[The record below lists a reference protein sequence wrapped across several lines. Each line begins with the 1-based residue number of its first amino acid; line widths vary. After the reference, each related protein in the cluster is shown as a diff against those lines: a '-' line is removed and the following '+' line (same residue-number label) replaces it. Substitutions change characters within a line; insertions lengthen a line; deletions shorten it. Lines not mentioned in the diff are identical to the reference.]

1 MDPTV
6 SNQPAASTREPY
18 AAEPHARA
26 MANDQVVVGDIPA
39 QRAGFQP
46 RPTLLAQLNPA
57 RQGPSVVVLTG
68 TRGVGKT
75 QLAASYARARL
86 AGGWRLIAWVNARD
100 SESLL
105 AGLAAV
111 AEAIAQPDG
120 GSRPGLAEAAH
131 ALRRW
136 LEADGS
142 RCLLVFDDAQDLG
155 LLRPFLPSVGA
166 ARVLIS
172 VAREPAAE
180 LGTSVPV
187 DVFSAE
193 EALALLDGRT
203 GLADEAGAAE
213 VAAELGHLPLALDQ
227 AAAVIAGQ
235 RLGYEAYLAKLRALP
250 AQDYLVRG
258 GAAEE
263 QAYPPGVAEAVLLS
277 LEAARAADPLGVC
290 TAVMEVMAM
299 LAPAMVRRDLLRA
312 AGQAG
317 TLLGHGRRVAAAMVD
332 QALERLNE
340 RSLLGFSLEGQ
351 AVTVHY
357 LVVRVVRGGLAR
369 RGRLATACGAAAAA
383 LEASAEALAKPR
395 DRTAV
400 REMLGQVT
408 ALLENAGARPDDA
421 DEKLAGTL
429 MRLRFLALHHLTEL
443 GDSMPHAMAI
453 GEPLI
458 ADLERV
464 LGPDHPDTLNARNS
478 LAAAYQ
484 SAGQAADAIP
494 LFEHVLVAQ
503 ERVLGPKH
511 PDTLTSQN
519 NLAATYQDAGRFA
532 EAILLFKLTLAAR
545 EGLLGADHPST
556 LNSRDNLAAAYR
568 AAGRVS
574 EATRLLEQ
582 TLAGRERVLGAGH
595 LDVQAA
601 RDNLAAA
608 QQKTDWIDE
617 TPLPAPPADEEPPPA
632 APATETVDE
641 PAPVS
646 EPEPEPE
653 PEAPEGLS
661 EPAPPPAEEPPAAP
675 PAKEQPAATVD
686 EGPPVVAPAA
696 ETEDD
701 PSPEPAPTPEFEPE
715 PEPETPE
722 DVSEPEPPAVTVAE
736 APPAEE
742 LPAAPPA
749 EEPSAAPPAEEPLA
763 APVAEAPP
771 AEERPAEEPPAAT
784 VAGAPPAKEPP
795 AVSVAKPRAVPAAE
809 PPAPSRDRLAR
820 RQWRVPSLV
829 AAIVV
834 LMAAGGV
841 AVALSLPHA
850 GHSGHGPATASH
862 PAGGQPG
869 GTASQLASAWVAQ
882 QVARS
887 AIVACDPLMCSA
899 LEAQGVPAANLLIL
913 RTGSMSPLRAQVVV
927 VTPAVRSQFGSRLDS
942 VYAPSVIA
950 GFGSGPDQV
959 SVQVIAQNGPT
970 AYLTALRQD
979 VAARKAAGAQLL
991 ANKRIGVSAE
1001 ARAQLG
1007 AGAVDSRLLIMLPAL
1022 AVQHP
1027 IQILGFG
1034 QPAPGAGPGVP
1045 LCSVDLSGSGQAAG
1059 MIDASYLSW
1068 LTSFVRAQLVPFAGS
1083 MAVLQQAGQPVV
1095 RVEFA
1100 QPSPLGLLSHT

>member
-1 MDPTV
+1 
-6 SNQPAASTREPY
+6 
-18 AAEPHARA
+18 
-26 MANDQVVVGDIPA
+26 
-39 QRAGFQP
+39 
-46 RPTLLAQLNPA
+46 
-57 RQGPSVVVLTG
+57 VLTG
-68 TRGVGKT
+68 VRGAGKT
-75 QLAASYARARL
+75 QLAAAYARARL

-100 SESLL
+100 GESLL

-111 AEAIAQPDG
+111 AEAAGLSDA
-120 GSRPGLAEAAH
+120 GSRYGPVDPGQAV
-131 ALRRW
+131 RRW

-142 RCLLVFDDAQDLG
+142 RCLLVFDDAEDLG
-155 LLRPFLPSVGA
+155 LLRPFVPSVGA

-172 VAREPAAE
+172 IAREAAAE
-180 LGTSVPV
+180 LGTGVPV

-203 GLADEAGAAE
+203 GLADEAGASA
-213 VAAELGHLPLALDQ
+213 VAAELGYLPLALDQ

-235 RLGYEAYLAKLRALP
+235 RMGYEAYLAKLRALP
-250 AQDYLVRG
+250 AEDYLVRG

-263 QAYPPGVAEAVLLS
+263 QAYPPGAAEAVLLS

-299 LAPAMVRRDLLRA
+299 LAPAVVRRDLLHA

-317 TLLGHGRRVAAAMVD
+317 TLVGGGRRVAAAMVD
-332 QALERLNE
+332 QALDRLNE
-340 RSLLGFSLEGQ
+340 RSLLCFGLDGQ
-351 AVTVHY
+351 AVTVHC
-357 LVVRVVRGGLAR
+357 LVARVVRGGLAR
-369 RGRLATACGAAAAA
+369 RGRLAAACRAVASA
-383 LEASAEALAKPR
+383 LEMSAEAIVKAR
-395 DRTAV
+395 DRAAV
-400 REMLGQVT
+400 REMLSQVT
-408 ALLENAGARPDDA
+408 ALLENAGAHADDA
-421 DEKLAGTL
+421 GEELAGKLT
-429 MRLRFLALHHLTEL
+429 RLRFLALPHLIEP
-443 GDSMPHAMAI
+443 GDSMPHPVAI

-478 LAAAYQ
+478 LAVAYQ
-484 SAGQAADAIP
+484 AAGRTADAIP

-503 ERVLGPKH
+503 QRVLGPKH

-519 NLAATYQDAGRFA
+519 NLAATYQDVGRFA

-574 EATRLLEQ
+574 EAIRLLEQ
-582 TLAGRERVLGAGH
+582 TPAGREQVLGAGH

-601 RDNLAAA
+601 EDNLAAA
-608 QQKTDWIDE
+608 QQKTDPIDE
-617 TPLPAPPADEEPPPA
+617 TPPPAPPTADAAPDPVPEPPAAPADEEPPPA
-632 APATETVDE
+632 APAAETVDKL
-641 PAPVS
+641 APVPERDT
-646 EPEPEPE
+646 EPEP
-653 PEAPEGLS
+653 PEGLS
-661 EPAPPPAEEPPAAP
+661 EPPPPPAEERPAAP
-675 PAKEQPAATVD
+675 PAGEQPAATVD
-686 EGPPVVAPAA
+686 EGPLVAASAA
-696 ETEDD
+696 ETDDD
-701 PSPEPAPTPEFEPE
+701 PSPEPASSPAPE
-715 PEPETPE
+715 PEPEAPE
-722 DVSEPEPPAVTVAE
+722 DVSEPEPPATAVAE
-736 APPAEE
+736 APPT
-742 LPAAPPA
+742 
-749 EEPSAAPPAEEPLA
+749 
-763 APVAEAPP
+763 
-771 AEERPAEEPPAAT
+771 EEPPAI
-784 VAGAPPAKEPP
+784 PAAE
-795 AVSVAKPRAVPAAE
+795 PRAVPAAE
-809 PPAPSRDRLAR
+809 PPAPSRDRLAG

-834 LMAAGGV
+834 LLAAGGV
-841 AVALSLPHA
+841 GVALSLPHP
-850 GHSGHGPATASH
+850 GHSGHGPATATR
-862 PAGGQPG
+862 PVGGQPG
-869 GTASQLASAWVAQ
+869 GTASQLAAATWVAQ
-882 QVARS
+882 QVAHS

-913 RTGSMSPLRAQVVV
+913 QTGSTSPLRAQVVV

-991 ANKRIGVSAE
+991 ANNRIGASAE

-1068 LTSFVRAQLVPFAGS
+1068 LTSFVRAQLIPFAGS

-1100 QPSPLGLLSHT
+1100 QPSPLGLLNHT

>member
-1 MDPTV
+1 MSVTAVSRGYLCGAWNPRRGLTVDPTV
-6 SNQPAASTREPY
+6 SYQPAASTREPY
-18 AAEPHARA
+18 APEPPART

-46 RPTLLAQLNPA
+46 RPALLAQLNPA
-57 RQGPSVVVLTG
+57 SQGPSVVVLTG
-68 TRGVGKT
+68 TWGVGKT
-75 QLAASYARARL
+75 QLAAAYARARL
-86 AGGWRLIAWVNARD
+86 AGGWRLIAWVNAGD

-111 AEAIAQPDG
+111 AEAIALSDG
-120 GSRPGLAEAAH
+120 DPRQGTADPGQ

-142 RCLLVFDDAQDLG
+142 RCLLVFDDAEDPG
-155 LLRPFLPSVGA
+155 LLRPFVPSVGA
-166 ARVLIS
+166 ARVLMT
-172 VAREPAAE
+172 VAGEPAAE
-180 LGTSVPV
+180 LGRSVPV

-203 GLADEAGAAE
+203 GLADQAGASA
-213 VAAELGHLPLALDQ
+213 VAAELGFMPLALDQ
-227 AAAVIAGQ
+227 AAAVIADQ
-235 RLGYEAYLAKLRALP
+235 QLAYTAYLTKLRALP
-250 AQDYLVRG
+250 VEDYLIG
-258 GAAEE
+258 KEEGEE
-263 QAYPPGVAEAVLLS
+263 QPYPPGVAEAVLLS
-277 LEAARAADPLGVC
+277 VEAAEAADPLGVC
-290 TAVMEVMAM
+290 TGVMEVMAM
-299 LAPAMVRRDLLRA
+299 LAPAVVRRDLLRA

-317 TLLGHGRRVAAAMVD
+317 TLLGRGRRVAAAMVD

-340 RSLLGFSLEGQ
+340 RSLLGFSLDGQ
-351 AVTVHY
+351 AVTVHC
-357 LVVRVVRGGLAR
+357 LVARVVRGGLAR
-369 RGRLATACGAAAAA
+369 RGRLATARWAAASA
-383 LEASAEALAKPR
+383 LEASAEALAEPR
-395 DRTAV
+395 DHAV
-400 REMLGQVT
+400 IREMLGQVT
-408 ALLENAGARPDDA
+408 ALLANVGGHPDDP
-421 DEKLAGTL
+421 DGKLAGML
-429 MRLRFLALHHLTEL
+429 MRLRFLALHHLVEL
-443 GDSMPHAMAI
+443 GDSRPRAIAI

-478 LAAAYQ
+478 LAVAYQ
-484 SAGQAADAIP
+484 AAGRAADAIP

-503 ERVLGPKH
+503 QRVLGPKH

-519 NLAATYQDAGRFA
+519 NLAATYQDVGRFA

-556 LNSRDNLAAAYR
+556 LNSRGNLAAAYR
-568 AAGRVS
+568 AAGRAS
-574 EATRLLEQ
+574 EAIPLLEQ

-601 RDNLAAA
+601 QDNLAAA

-617 TPLPAPPADEEPPPA
+617 TPPLAPSAADAPPDPVPEPPAAPADEEPPPA
-632 APATETVDE
+632 APAAETVDE

-646 EPEPEPE
+646 EPEPE

-661 EPAPPPAEEPPAAP
+661 EPAPPPAKEPPAAP

-686 EGPPVVAPAA
+686 EGPLAAAPAA
-696 ETEDD
+696 ETDDD
-701 PSPEPAPTPEFEPE
+701 PSPTPE
-715 PEPETPE
+715 PEPELQIPE
-722 DVSEPEPPAVTVAE
+722 DVSEPEPPPAAVAE
-736 APPAEE
+736 APPAE
-742 LPAAPPA
+742 APPA
-749 EEPSAAPPAEEPLA
+749 EEP
-763 APVAEAPP
+763 
-771 AEERPAEEPPAAT
+771 
-784 VAGAPPAKEPP
+784 P
-795 AVSVAKPRAVPAAE
+795 AVPVAKPRAVPAAE
-809 PPAPSRDRLAR
+809 PPARSRDRPAR
-820 RQWRVPSLV
+820 SQWRVPSMV

-841 AVALSLPHA
+841 AAALSLPHA
-850 GHSGHGPATASH
+850 GHSSHDSATASR
-862 PAGGQPG
+862 PAGSQPG
-869 GTASQLASAWVAQ
+869 STASQLAAAWVAQ
-882 QVARS
+882 QVTRS

-899 LEAQGVPAANLLIL
+899 LQAQGVPAANLLIL
-913 RTGSMSPLRAQVVV
+913 RTGSTSPLGAQVVV

-950 GFGSGPDQV
+950 GFGSGRDQV

-979 VAARKAAGAQLL
+979 VAARKAAGDQLL
-991 ANKRIGVSAE
+991 ANKRIGVSAA

>member
-1 MDPTV
+1 VDPTV
-6 SNQPAASTREPY
+6 SYQPAASTTEPY
-18 AAEPHARA
+18 AAEPSAQT

-46 RPTLLAQLNPA
+46 RPALLAQLNPA

-68 TRGVGKT
+68 TWGVGKT

-111 AEAIAQPDG
+111 AEAIAPPDG
-120 GSRPGLAEAAH
+120 GSRPGLAEAGY

-155 LLRPFLPSVGA
+155 LLQPFVPSVGA
-166 ARVLIS
+166 ARVLIT
-172 VAREPAAE
+172 VAREPALE

-193 EALALLDGRT
+193 EARALLDGRT
-203 GLADEAGAAE
+203 GLADEAGASA

-235 RLGYEAYLAKLRALP
+235 HLAYTAYLAKLRALP
-250 AQDYLVRG
+250 VEDYLIRKEDG
-258 GAAEE
+258 ED
-263 QAYPPGVAEAVLLS
+263 QPYPPGVAEAVLLS
-277 LEAARAADPLGVC
+277 VEAASASDPLGVC

-299 LAPAMVRRDLLRA
+299 LAPAMVRRDVLRA

-317 TLLGHGRRVAAAMVD
+317 TLLGRGRRVAAAVVD
-332 QALERLNE
+332 QALARLNE
-340 RSLLGFSLEGQ
+340 RSLLGFSLDGQ
-351 AVTVHY
+351 AVTVHC
-357 LVVRVVRGGLAR
+357 LVARVVRGELAR
-369 RGRLATACGAAAAA
+369 RERLATACAAAAA
-383 LEASAEALAKPR
+383 ASEASAEALAKPW

-400 REMLGQVT
+400 GEMLGQVT
-408 ALLENAGARPDDA
+408 ALLENAGADPDDA

-429 MRLRFLALHHLTEL
+429 MRLRFLALHHLIEL
-443 GDSMPHAMAI
+443 GDGMPPASVI

-458 ADLERV
+458 ADLQRV
-464 LGPDHPDTLNARNS
+464 LGPDHLETLNARNS
-478 LAAAYQ
+478 LAVAYQ
-484 SAGQAADAIP
+484 AAGRAVDAIP

-519 NLAATYQDAGRFA
+519 NLAATYQDVGRFA

-568 AAGRVS
+568 ATGRVS
-574 EATRLLEQ
+574 EAIRLLEQ
-582 TLAGRERVLGAGH
+582 TPAGREQMLGAGH

-608 QQKTDWIDE
+608 QQKTDRTDE
-617 TPLPAPPADEEPPPA
+617 TPPPAPPAVDTAHDPVPEPPAAPADEEPPPA
-632 APATETVDE
+632 APAAETVDKPTPVPERETEQE
-641 PAPVS
+641 P
-646 EPEPEPE
+646 
-653 PEAPEGLS
+653 PEGLS

-675 PAKEQPAATVD
+675 PAEEQPAATVD
-686 EGPPVVAPAA
+686 EGPLVAAPAA
-696 ETEDD
+696 ETDDD
-701 PSPEPAPTPEFEPE
+701 PSPEPAPTPEPE
-715 PEPETPE
+715 PEPETPD
-722 DVSEPEPPAVTVAE
+722 DVSEAGPPATAVAE

-742 LPAAPPA
+742 PPGV
-749 EEPSAAPPAEEPLA
+749 
-763 APVAEAPP
+763 PVAE
-771 AEERPAEEPPAAT
+771 
-784 VAGAPPAKEPP
+784 
-795 AVSVAKPRAVPAAE
+795 PRAVPAAE
-809 PPAPSRDRLAR
+809 PPAPSRDRLPW

-834 LMAAGGV
+834 LLAAGGV
-841 AVALSLPHA
+841 GVALSLPHP
-850 GHSGHGPATASH
+850 GHSGHGPATATR
-862 PAGGQPG
+862 PVGGQSG
-869 GTASQLASAWVAQ
+869 GTASQLAAAWVAQ

-913 RTGSMSPLRAQVVV
+913 QTGSTSPLRAQVVV

-1045 LCSVDLSGSGQAAG
+1045 LCSVDLSGSGRAAG
-1059 MIDASYLSW
+1059 MINASYLSW
-1068 LTSFVRAQLVPFAGS
+1068 LTSFVRAQLIPFAGS